1 MDNQSFENRMRELEY
16 FHNLRVLPGA
26 WVVVRV
32 DGRSFS
38 RFTETRF
45 EKPFDLQFHQMMVKT
60 AQALLE
66 EMQGVYAYTESDEI
80 SVLFPPDWDF
90 FGRSLEKIVS
100 ISASIASATMT
111 HAIGK
116 FVCFDSRVWLGV
128 DTLQVTD
135 YFSWRQADATRC
147 ALNGW
152 CYWTMRKLGL
162 SASQATAKLDHQS
175 VAFKNEFLFQNGINF
190 NDLPAWQRR
199 GTGLYWEDYT
209 KEGYNPINKQTVTTQ
224 RRRIKVDRELPMKE
238 EYREFMTKFL

>member
-16 FHNLRVLPGA
+16 FHNLRLLPGA

-32 DGRSFS
+32 DSRSFS

-45 EKPFDLQFHQMMVKT
+45 EKPFDLQFHQIMVQT

-90 FGRSLEKIVS
+90 FGRSLEKVVS
-100 ISASIASATMT
+100 ISASISSATMT
-111 HAIGK
+111 HEIGI

-128 DTLQVTD
+128 NAVQVTD

-162 SASQATAKLDHQS
+162 SASQATAELDHQS

-190 NDLPAWQRR
+190 NDLPTWQRR
-199 GTGLYWEDYT
+199 GTGLYWENYI
-209 KEGYNPINKQTVTTQ
+209 KEGYNPINQQTVTTQ

-238 EYREFMTKFL
+238 EYREFIAQFL

>member
-80 SVLFPPDWDF
+80 SVLFPPDWHF

-111 HAIGK
+111 HGIGT

-128 DTLQVTD
+128 NAVQVTD

-238 EYREFMTKFL
+238 EYRKFMTQFL